1 MGIFSKSP
9 KPNPKIVF
17 EGIEFLFH
25 RNHEMWEF
33 TYREMAFYSH
43 TPSLCLPT
51 KAELDSIVNVAES
64 LFPEMRKRLAKG
76 LAEWRD
82 GCKLDDGEDYSI
94 NVDEFTTDRSFS
106 VGFSDGASWGD
117 LGVDFTIKDQKIIDE
132 SWGD

>member
-82 GCKLDDGEDYSI
+82 GDWCETLISKRGVEMANPSP
-94 NVDEFTTDRSFS
+94 EGGSKRF
-106 VGFSDGASWGD
+106 D
-117 LGVDFTIKDQKIIDE
+117 LQGL
-132 SWGD
+132 